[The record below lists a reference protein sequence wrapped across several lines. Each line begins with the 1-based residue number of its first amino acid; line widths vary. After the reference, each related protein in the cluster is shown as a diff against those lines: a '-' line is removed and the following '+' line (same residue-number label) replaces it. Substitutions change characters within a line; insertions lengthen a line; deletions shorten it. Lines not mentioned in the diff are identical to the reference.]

1 MSTERISG
9 PLGTEHGWSH
19 VIERYPHNCHQCGR
33 IIEAGRMVASDWKR
47 RHLTCHMR
55 VRHESMS
62 PAEQVEM
69 LRRIEDLVNEHPEDA
84 DNDPDQMLKDGET
97 ET

>member
-1 MSTERISG
+1 
-9 PLGTEHGWSH
+9 
-19 VIERYPHNCHQCGR
+19 
-33 IIEAGRMVASDWKR
+33 
-47 RHLTCHMR
+47 MR